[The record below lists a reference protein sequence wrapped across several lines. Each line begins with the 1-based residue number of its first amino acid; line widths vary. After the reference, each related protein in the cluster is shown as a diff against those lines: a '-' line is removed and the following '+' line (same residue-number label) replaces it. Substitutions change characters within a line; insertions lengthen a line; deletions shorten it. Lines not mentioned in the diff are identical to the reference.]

1 MTSLSF
7 NSLLNRQCV
16 AFAGGQL
23 ISRGALVEVAL
34 AIREWDQTDGPQPLI
49 LDARTGEPVEV
60 DLRGTAADVV
70 ARLTAASHQ
79 ATERPP
85 ARPGRPKI
93 GVIAREVTLL
103 PRHWEWLAKQPGSA
117 SQVLRRL
124 IDAQRGE
131 ELDMALPPELQQN
144 IYRFFSAIAGNYP
157 GFEAASRALFAG
169 DTAGTIEAA
178 RAWPVDVQ
186 DHLRRMI
193 TREGM
198 AE

>member
-1 MTSLSF
+1 MTSLSSSS
-7 NSLLNRQCV
+7 SLDRQCV

-23 ISRGALVEVAL
+23 ISRGALIEVAL
-34 AIREWDQTDGPQPLI
+34 ALRGWDRTDGPQPLI
-49 LDARTGEPVEV
+49 LDERTGEPVEV
-60 DLRGTAADVV
+60 DLRGTPAEVV
-70 ARLTAASHQ
+70 ARLGAASDQ
-79 ATERPP
+79 ATERAP

-103 PRHWEWLAKQPGSA
+103 PRHWEWLAQQPGSA

-131 ELDMALPPELQQN
+131 EREMPLPPELQQN
-144 IYRFFSAIAGNYP
+144 VYRFMSAIAGNFP
-157 GFEAASRALFAG
+157 GFEDVSRALFAG
-169 DTAGTIEAA
+169 DIEGTIDAA

-193 TREGM
+193 NRASM